1 MDSFWSRLADQFV
14 DQANVGEGAPGH
26 DGVIAAAGSV
36 RVELTRSKSSKY
48 IISPWKL
55 NEI

>member
-26 DGVIAAAGSV
+26 DGVVASAGSV
-36 RVELTRSKSSKY
+36 RIELTRSKSTKINY
-48 IISPWKL
+48 
-55 NEI
+55 